1 MSVNVMKEQA
11 QGKKASEK
19 KVPGLTLGHLRTR
32 LVEWGIADFLIPSF
46 WDSFLQSV
54 QRRLPA
60 DQKFLVRF
68 SGISD
73 LETITSEFQLKAI
86 IIQLDSRNSLIF
98 RIEKNIRE
106 LWLGNIG

>member
-11 QGKKASEK
+11 QEKKFLEK

-32 LVEWGIADFLIPSF
+32 LVEWGVDYLLIPSF
-46 WDSFLQSV
+46 WDSFLRAV
-54 QRRLPA
+54 QQRLP
-60 DQKFLVRF
+60 VEERF
-68 SGISD
+68 SRMNG
-73 LETITSEFQLKAI
+73 LEIITSEFQLKAI
-86 IIQLDSRNSLIF
+86 IIQLNSKNSLIF